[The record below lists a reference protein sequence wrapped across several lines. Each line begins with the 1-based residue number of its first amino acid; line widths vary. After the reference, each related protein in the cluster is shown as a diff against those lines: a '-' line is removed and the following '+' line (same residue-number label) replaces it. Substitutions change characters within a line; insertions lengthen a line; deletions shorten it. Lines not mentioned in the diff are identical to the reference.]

1 MTFGGLGALSFA
13 SPWILAGLAALPV
26 ILWLLQFT
34 PPRPQTV
41 PFPPASLLLGL
52 RAREKHRFAAHGG

>member
-1 MTFGGLGALSFA
+1 MTSSFLGTLSFA
-13 SPWILAGLAALPV
+13 YPWLLAGLLALPA
-26 ILWLLQFT
+26 IWLLLRLT

-52 RAREKHRFAAHGG
+52 RANEKTPIRSP